1 MAISLNSPLTPDLN
15 KLTNYLSQVNES
27 GWYTNFGPLHQLLTE
42 RLEEYLGVENLLLV
56 SNGTL
61 AIQVACKALNINS
74 AITTPF
80 SFVATT
86 SSLLWQGIETAFS
99 DIDAKSYNLC
109 PKTLDK
115 ALMQVDHYDGI
126 VATHVY
132 GNPCDVESLAKVA
145 HKYNK
150 KIVYD
155 AAHAFA
161 VNIKNKSVLNFG
173 DASTLSFH
181 ATKVFHTV
189 EGGAIVF
196 KHKADYEKA
205 KKLINFGIQAGGKLG
220 EPGINAKLNEYQC
233 AVGLTLLEQIDSVL
247 EHRAYLFELYRNK
260 LKDIVELPKWHMDAS
275 VNGAYMPIFIG
286 CEKQQTAVL
295 NALAEHKIQSRR
307 YFTPSLDLAYPQLKS
322 DGCNN
327 SQKLAG
333 GVICL
338 PLHGYME
345 ASDINSVVNVIEM
358 TLKQKN
364 DEKVTTI

>member
-1 MAISLNSPLTPDLN
+1 MIALNKPLTPDLTT
-15 KLTNYLSQVNES
+15 LTNYLTQVNDS

-42 RLEEYLGVENLLLV
+42 RLEKYLGVKNLLLV

-61 AIQVACKALNINS
+61 AIQVACKTLNINS

-109 PKTLDK
+109 PKALDQ
-115 ALMQVDHYDGI
+115 ALTQDNHYDGI

-145 HKYNK
+145 NKHNK

-155 AAHAFA
+155 AAHAFG
-161 VNIKNKSVLNFG
+161 VKIGDESVLNFG

-205 KKLINFGIQAGGKLG
+205 KQLINFGLQANGNLG

-233 AVGLTLLEQIDSVL
+233 AVGLTLLDQIEQVI
-247 EHRAYLFELYRNK
+247 EHRAALFNLYYEELK
-260 LKDIVELPKWHMDAS
+260 GIIEVPQWHPEAS
-275 VNGAYMPIFIG
+275 MNGAYMPIYIAD
-286 CEKQQTAVL
+286 EILQQKVIDALVKQ
-295 NALAEHKIQSRR
+295 NIQSRR
-307 YFTPSLDLAYPQLKS
+307 YFTPSLDVAYPEQKS
-322 DGCNN
+322 FGCTN
-327 SQKLAG
+327 SQKIAD

-338 PLHGYME
+338 PLHNFMT
-345 ASDINSVVNVIEM
+345 ASNVLSVTNVIKGA
-358 TLKQKN
+358 L
-364 DEKVTTI
+364 

>member
-1 MAISLNSPLTPDLN
+1 MIALNKPLTPDLVT
-15 KLTNYLSQVNES
+15 LTSYLTQVNDS

-42 RLEEYLGVENLLLV
+42 RLEKYLGVENLLLV

-61 AIQVACKALNINS
+61 AIQVACKTLNINS

-109 PKTLDK
+109 PKALDK
-115 ALMQVDHYDGI
+115 ALTQDSQYDGI

-132 GNPCDVESLAKVA
+132 GNPCDVESLEKVA
-145 HKYNK
+145 SKHDK

-155 AAHAFA
+155 AAHAFG
-161 VNIKNKSVLNFG
+161 IKVGNESVLNFG

-181 ATKVFHTV
+181 ATKIFHTV

-205 KKLINFGIQAGGKLG
+205 KQLINFGLQADTSLG

-233 AVGLTLLEQIDSVL
+233 AVGLTLLDKIEQVI
-247 EHRAYLFELYRNK
+247 EHRSELFNLYCEELK
-260 LKDIVELPKWHMDAS
+260 GIVEIPQWHDKAN
-275 VNGAYMPIFIG
+275 VNGAYMPIYIAD
-286 CEKQQTAVL
+286 KTLQQKVID
-295 NALAEHKIQSRR
+295 ALANQDIQSRR
-307 YFTPSLDLAYPQLKS
+307 YFTPSLDVAYS
-322 DGCNN
+322 ERYSFGCDV
-327 SQKLAG
+327 SRKIAG
-333 GVICL
+333 GVLCL
-338 PLHGYME
+338 PLH
-345 ASDINSVVNVIEM
+345 ASISVEDVFQVTKVI
-358 TLKQKN
+358 KA
-364 DEKVTTI
+364 VTSQ

>member
-1 MAISLNSPLTPDLN
+1 MIALNKPLTPDLT
-15 KLTNYLSQVNES
+15 KLSQYLAQVNES

-42 RLEEYLGVENLLLV
+42 RLEQYLGVKNLLLV

-61 AIQVACKALNINS
+61 AIQVACKALNIHT

-109 PKTLDK
+109 PQSLDK
-115 ALMQVDHYDGI
+115 ALSQDDHYDGI

-132 GNPCDVESLAKVA
+132 GNPCNVESLAKVA
-145 HKYNK
+145 DKYNK

-155 AAHAFA
+155 AAHAFG
-161 VNIKNKSVLNFG
+161 VNVVDESVLNFG

-181 ATKVFHTV
+181 ATKIFHTV

-205 KKLINFGIQAGGKLG
+205 KQLINFGIQADGGLG
-220 EPGINAKLNEYQC
+220 EAGINAKLNEYQC
-233 AVGLTLLEQIDSVL
+233 AVGLTLLDQIEQVI
-247 EHRAYLFELYRNK
+247 EHRASLFNLYCDE
-260 LKDIVELPKWHMDAS
+260 LKDLVEIPQWHPKAS
-275 VNGAYMPIFIG
+275 FNGAYMPIYI
-286 CEKQQTAVL
+286 ESPTIQQKVIE
-295 NALAEHKIQSRR
+295 ALSANNIQSRR
-307 YFTPSLDLAYPQLKS
+307 YFTPSLDVAYSEQKS
-322 DGCNN
+322 FGCSISHNI
-327 SQKLAG
+327 AG

-338 PLHGYME
+338 PLHNFMTT
-345 ASDINSVVNVIEM
+345 DDVLKVVTIIKN
-358 TLKQKN
+358 TLKG
-364 DEKVTTI
+364 IL